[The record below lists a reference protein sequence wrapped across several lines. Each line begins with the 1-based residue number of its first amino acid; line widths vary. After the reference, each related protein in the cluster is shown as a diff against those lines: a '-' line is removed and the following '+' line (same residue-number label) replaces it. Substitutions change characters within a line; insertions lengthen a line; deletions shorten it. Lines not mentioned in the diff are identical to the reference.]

1 MPFLWQIYVRFIF
14 GVFGNWIDIGIG
26 NAYNSLAISWSK
38 ILEKVIAMYQYIE
51 CESKFVQK
59 VSFYF
64 VCGFTIRK
72 DVAYL
77 TSHT

>member
-1 MPFLWQIYVRFIF
+1 MFENCIE
-14 GVFGNWIDIGIG
+14 IGIENG
-26 NAYNSLAISWSK
+26 YNSLAISLSK
-38 ILEKVIAMYQYIE
+38 ILEKVIAMYQYIK

-77 TSHT
+77 TSSHVE